1 MKGRSMSVKEYRS
14 NMFNSPIRRAMWIN
28 LGIKDEDMVRPK
40 IAIVN
45 SSSNMAVCFS
55 HLDAIAKRA
64 AEEIYAAG
72 GLAFEIRTVAPA
84 DFMYSG
90 HSGGFIQASRDLITN
105 DVESSVEGAMLDGML
120 CLASCDKT
128 LPGQLMAAARMNIP
142 TIVVACG
149 YQPCGTYKGEHFDI
163 EDLFQQLGHYS
174 MGKLTDAEIREM
186 SEAAIKGPGVCQG
199 LGTANSMHVACEAL
213 GFALPGTTPV
223 LANSP
228 KMWEAVSAAC
238 KRVVELVNEDVKPRD
253 LLAPEAFENCVKTV
267 LAVSGSTNT
276 MKHLQAIAKEAKTDI
291 DVFGMFDKFADEIP
305 LLVGIRPNGPHF
317 IDDLEAAGG
326 TRAVMKRLESKL
338 RLDAA
343 TVGGGTV
350 RENLADAQVSDGDVI
365 RPLDNALN
373 YRPAIVL
380 AKGNLASDFGVIK
393 LQIDDR
399 YKPSYFKGPAKVFT
413 DQDEASRAIRE
424 GRIAKGD
431 VIVVCGYGLTG
442 TPGMG
447 GPGGLIF
454 ALDGM
459 GLGSDVAIMTDGHA
473 SGLCNL
479 ALMVV
484 DVTPEAAAGGAIGLV
499 RDGDCVTIDAL
510 GRVLSVDVSDEEL
523 DRRRAEAPDYLKK
536 GEEGWLK
543 LFQERVRPINEGA
556 VLC

>member
-1 MKGRSMSVKEYRS
+1 MNEYRS
-14 NMFNSPIRRAMWIN
+14 NRFNSPIRRAMWLN
-28 LGIKDEDMVRPK
+28 LGIKDEDMGRPK
-40 IAIVN
+40 IAIIN
-45 SSSNMAVCFS
+45 SSSNIAVCFS
-55 HLDAIAKRA
+55 HLDAIAKFA
-64 AEEIYAAG
+64 AQEIYKAG
-72 GLAFEIRTVAPA
+72 GISFEIRTVAPA
-84 DFMYSG
+84 DFIYSG
-90 HSGGFIQASRDLITN
+90 HGGGFVQASRDLITN

-142 TIVVACG
+142 TIVVPCG

-174 MGKLTDAEIREM
+174 MGKITDEEMREM

-199 LGTANSMHVACEAL
+199 LGTANSMHMACEAL
-213 GFALPGTTPV
+213 GFALPGSTPV
-223 LANSP
+223 LANSQ
-228 KMWEAVSAAC
+228 KMWDAVSAAC
-238 KRVVELVNEDVKPRD
+238 ARVVEMVKEDLKPRE
-253 LLAPEAFENCVKTV
+253 LLTRGAFENCVKTI
-267 LAVSGSTNT
+267 LSVSGSTNT
-276 MKHLQAIAKEAKTDI
+276 MKHIQAIAKEAKSDV
-291 DVFGMFDKFADEIP
+291 DVFEMFDRFADDIP
-305 LLVGIRPNGPHF
+305 LLVGIRPNGSHF

-338 RLDAA
+338 RLDEL
-343 TVGGGTV
+343 TVNGKTV
-350 RENLADAQVSDGDVI
+350 RENLDGVDVENGEVI

-380 AKGNLASDFGVIK
+380 AKGNLATRFGVIK

-413 DQDEASRAIRE
+413 DQFVAAEAIRN
-424 GRIAKGD
+424 GTIVKGD
-431 VIVVCGYGLTG
+431 VIVVCGMGLTG

-454 ALDGM
+454 ALDGL
-459 GLGSDVAIMTDGHA
+459 GLGSDVAIVTDGHA

-499 RDGDCVTIDAL
+499 RDGDIITIDATNRL
-510 GRVLSVDVSDEEL
+510 LSVDLSDEEL
-523 DRRRAEAPDYLKK
+523 DRRRAAAPDYLKRD
-536 GEEGWLK
+536 EEGWLR
-543 LFQERVRPINEGA
+543 LFQERVRPIDEGA
-556 VLC
+556 ILC